1 MRIAAFSSHVIQYIA
16 PMWREMS
23 KLPGVELKVHYFSKQ
38 GIEAARDHEFGIS
51 YKWDVDLLD
60 GYEYEFLPRQW
71 PTTDPCDY
79 SWSGLNAGLREAV
92 ERGWDAVWVGG
103 MVHINN
109 WRLMSLC
116 RKLNIP
122 YMMHSDVSI
131 LTAFDKPMW
140 KLALKNVG
148 VRYFFSRLDGAFAVG
163 DHAKEYL
170 LHYGARPANTFIV
183 PIPIDVTRFRATA
196 ETATPERRAEVAAK
210 FKVPAGKRL
219 IAFTG
224 KFIPRKRP
232 FDFIEAIHRLE
243 RDDVVGMM
251 IGDGPLRAEIDRAL
265 GSKVFVTGF
274 VNQSELPI
282 LLSMASAYVMP
293 SDYDAHPLAVT
304 EALSVGLP
312 VLLSDKCGCYGPTD
326 VLRDGEDGFVYPAG
340 DVDAIVRHL
349 HFLLDNEGERQR
361 MSRRAYELA
370 WTQSAESAAKTFVD
384 ATRTILANRGSVPG
398 AREAADRGLG

>member
-16 PMWREMS
+16 PMWREMA

-38 GIEAARDHEFGIS
+38 GIEAARDHEFGIT
-51 YKWDVDLLD
+51 YKWDVDLLG
-60 GYEYEFLPRQW
+60 GYDHEFLPRQW

-79 SWSGLNAGLREAV
+79 TWSGLNTGLREAV
-92 ERGWDAVWVGG
+92 EHGWDAVWVGG
-103 MVHINN
+103 NIHINN

-116 RKLNIP
+116 RRLDIP
-122 YMMHSDVSI
+122 FLMHSDVSI
-131 LTAFDKPMW
+131 LTAFDKPAW
-140 KLALKNVG
+140 KLAMKNVG
-148 VRYFFSRLDGAFAVG
+148 VRYFFRRLDGAFAVG

-170 LHYGARPANTFIV
+170 LHYGSRPENTFIV
-183 PIPIDVTRFRATA
+183 PIPIDVTRFRSVA
-196 ETATPERRAEVAAK
+196 ESATPEQRADIRK
-210 FKVPAGKRL
+210 RFNVPEGKRL

-224 KFIPRKRP
+224 KFIARKRP

-243 RDDVVGMM
+243 RENVVGMM
-251 IGDGPLRAEIDRAL
+251 IGDGPLRADIDKAL
-265 GSKVFVTGF
+265 GSNVFVTGF

-312 VLLSDKCGCYGPTD
+312 VLLSDKCGCYGPND
-326 VLRDGEDGFVYPAG
+326 VLRHGENGFVYPVG

-349 HFLLDNEGERQR
+349 RFLLDDEGERQR
-361 MSRRAYELA
+361 MSSRAHELA

-384 ATRTILANRGSVPG
+384 ATEKIIAMRTRPEP
-398 AREAADRGLG
+398 ARRSAV